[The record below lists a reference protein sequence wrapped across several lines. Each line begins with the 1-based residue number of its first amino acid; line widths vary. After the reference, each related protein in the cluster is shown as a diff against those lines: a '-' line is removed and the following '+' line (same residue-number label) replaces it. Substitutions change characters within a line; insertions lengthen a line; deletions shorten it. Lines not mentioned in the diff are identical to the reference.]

1 MTHTSIILRSCLVK
15 SPLIVGATVAALI
28 ASATMAP
35 AFTPVV
41 FAPLAFSY
49 MAIQN
54 IQRMWLRQGSYRTS
68 SGRRIA
74 GYGSDSNYGQ
84 GGGQYGSEQY
94 RTVGD

>member
-1 MTHTSIILRSCLVK
+1 
-15 SPLIVGATVAALI
+15 
-28 ASATMAP
+28 MAP

-41 FAPLAFSY
+41 FAPMAFSW

-54 IQRMWLRQGSYRTS
+54 IQRVFLGMGSYRTS
-68 SGRRIA
+68 SGRRVA

-84 GGGQYGSEQY
+84 GGGQYGTPQY